1 MNRADFQKLA
11 KLRVKEAKLL
21 LDNKFYEGAFY
32 LAGYAVECALKACA
46 AKKTKRY
53 DFPPQNAGALYTHN
67 FETLVALT
75 GLKPDLDAELM
86 RSKGFRKNWAT
97 VRSWSPF
104 TRYETKI
111 DDKRAHDLYVAI
123 TVDPDGVL
131 SWLKKYW

>member
-11 KLRVKEAKLL
+11 KLRVREAKLL
-21 LDNKFYEGAFY
+21 LDNQFYEGAFY

-67 FETLVALT
+67 FESLVALT
-75 GLKPDLDAELM
+75 GLKPDLDAEM
-86 RSKGFRKNWAT
+86 KGVADFRKNWAT
-97 VRSWSPF
+97 VRLWSGNA
-104 TRYETKI
+104 RYETNI
-111 DDKRAHDLYVAI
+111 DDKRAHDLYTAVTAE
-123 TVDPDGVL
+123 PSGVL